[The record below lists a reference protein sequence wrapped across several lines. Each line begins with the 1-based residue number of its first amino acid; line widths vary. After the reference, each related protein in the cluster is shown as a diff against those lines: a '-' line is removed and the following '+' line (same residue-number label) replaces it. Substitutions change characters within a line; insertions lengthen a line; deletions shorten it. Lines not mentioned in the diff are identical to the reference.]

1 MKLKGNRNMAKRC
14 TRCGTFLADN
24 ERFCPNCGENAV
36 NNEPQQTYQQPTYQ
50 QSIQP
55 PPVSYAAPE
64 EPPMTTKKW
73 VGTILLTTC
82 LGFVSLILLF
92 IWAFSAGPKERQNYC
107 KAMLIVKAIMIGVA
121 VLLVL
126 FFSAAVFGV
135 LGELFSEAFYS
146 YDSFYTAAS
155 LGTIFG

>member
-1 MKLKGNRNMAKRC
+1 MANRC
-14 TRCGTFLADN
+14 TRCGTFLTDN
-24 ERFCPNCGENAV
+24 ERFCPNCGENV
-36 NNEPQQTYQQPTYQ
+36 INNEQQQQPYQQPVYQQPTYQ

-55 PPVSYAAPE
+55 PPVSYTATE
-64 EPPMTTKKW
+64 EPAMTTKKW

-92 IWAFSAGPKERQNYC
+92 VWAFSAGPKERQNYC

-121 VLLVL
+121 LLIVL
-126 FFSAAVFGV
+126 FFSAAVFGT
-135 LGELFSEAFYS
+135 LGELFSDAVYS

-155 LGTIFG
+155 LRTLF